1 MRFFSFR
8 KFPDSSYDCNDNE
21 EFVIHFSS
29 NEQSYLVLYDIKL
42 PTDHSFAICR
52 IKVIKNTKTGQL
64 IFFFLKSLKF
74 FFLPL
79 LRLILHLDMT
89 AGERQWQG
97 RAQKLLLTV
106 VVSHM
111 QKMVIFHSNVDLKD
125 LHTHR
130 KKYTKV

>member
-42 PTDHSFAICR
+42 LTDHSFAICR

-64 IFFFLKSLKF
+64 IFFFLKAWNF
-74 FFLPL
+74 FFTTVKDDFTSWHDS
-79 LRLILHLDMT
+79 RRVAMT
-89 AGERQWQG
+89 GQCTKIIAD
-97 RAQKLLLTV
+97 
-106 VVSHM
+106 
-111 QKMVIFHSNVDLKD
+111 SNGFPYAKD
-125 LHTHR
+125 GNIP
-130 KKYTKV
+130 